1 MTRQMVDAMQTKDLR
16 TRAGQTKGRREPAFV
31 RSWVAGG
38 ASVARGC
45 RTAPAKAVVHADRD
59 GMLVLPA
66 ADADNVD
73 RTGGDRRA
81 AEVVI
86 LVLGLGRP
94 VRREHVFEAS
104 ANGIAVLAVAGGG
117 EGLRDAGDIDAKTA
131 IAPGITALGVKQRRS
146 PGVADATGHR
156 AELVGIGGHLRAQR
170 ERSAAVVGRQPGI
183 LGLDTHDPIGRELV
197 VEAALNTA
205 EEARVARLEAAV
217 AGKGAADMAA
227 DVEAGPVVDHLRRR
241 VGRSLGV
248 GARLHVGCGS
258 RRSQRKQGNR
268 AQQNPL
274 HDYPRSFNSTLRKQ
288 RGVNWVASRRCRN
301 VDRSLL

>member
-1 MTRQMVDAMQTKDLR
+1 MTRQMVDAMQTTGGGNR
-16 TRAGQTKGRREPAFV
+16 SPANERPAGAGLCQIV
-31 RSWVAGG
+31 VVGG

-45 RTAPAKAVVHADRD
+45 RTAPAKAIVHADLD

-81 AEVVI
+81 AEVVV

-94 VRREHVFEAS
+94 IRREHVFEAS

-117 EGLRDAGDIDAKTA
+117 EGLRNAGNIDAEAAVT
-131 IAPGITALGVKQRRS
+131 PGVTALGVKQRRS

-170 ERSAAVVGRQPGI
+170 ERGTAVVGRQPGI

-197 VEAALNTA
+197 VEAALDTA
-205 EEARVARLEAAV
+205 EE
-217 AGKGAADMAA
+217 
-227 DVEAGPVVDHLRRR
+227 
-241 VGRSLGV
+241 
-248 GARLHVGCGS
+248 
-258 RRSQRKQGNR
+258 
-268 AQQNPL
+268 
-274 HDYPRSFNSTLRKQ
+274 
-288 RGVNWVASRRCRN
+288 
-301 VDRSLL
+301 